1 MAETS
6 PGGKTMN
13 GKGGKFAIGALVGIA
28 VLGLAAGLS
37 LAHGGRHGGGGEGLP
52 GMYSGRLLDRLG
64 ATAEQKAQIREAM
77 GKYRPETEPA
87 VRQLAAERQAL
98 RKMIR
103 DGAADEN
110 AIRAQA
116 AKVASREADLAVV
129 RSRAAKEVR
138 SFLTADQIAKLG
150 ELEAERE
157 RKAGRRMERR
167 FRGHEGDTR

>member
-1 MAETS
+1 M
-6 PGGKTMN
+6 K
-13 GKGGKFAIGALVGIA
+13 GKGGKVVIGAFVAMAA
-28 VLGLAAGLS
+28 VALTATVSFGHGMRRCGDGPQGL
-37 LAHGGRHGGGGEGLP
+37 
-52 GMYSGRLLDRLG
+52 YSGRMLDRLG
-64 ATAEQKAQIREAM
+64 TTAEQKAQIREAM